1 MVCMTEK
8 LLTRWKIV
16 FIYCLWWRIYQLLT
30 KISFDATMKEAVETL
45 ASKSKVDIADKNRE
59 KRKKLQTFDSSHVIV
74 KGYFDDNGCQ
84 NYLIF
89 QPLFKYFTAVVMVL
103 EV

>member
-1 MVCMTEK
+1 M
-8 LLTRWKIV
+8 
-16 FIYCLWWRIYQLLT
+16 
-30 KISFDATMKEAVETL
+30 
-45 ASKSKVDIADKNRE
+45 DIADKNRE